1 LPGGEIEIV
10 TSYIVLWLLVIAICV
25 VLSAFF
31 SGCETG
37 VVSINRIRLRHLIR
51 SGDKRAERLS
61 QLLVRQEGVLV
72 ATLIGTNIFNVTA
85 AAIAT
90 ALLAKTFVST
100 APIISTAVMT
110 PLLLVFAEVIP
121 KTYFRFRAD
130 AVMLP
135 VSAPLSAATSFL
147 SPFVRIATSFVNLM
161 FRLTSTSRRSPF
173 VTREEL
179 KSIVR
184 ESAEKGDLR
193 LRERDMLHGVLDF
206 GKTTVR
212 EVMIPLR
219 DVASIEEKA
228 KTEELKALV
237 RDKGHTRILVH
248 RGRVDEVI
256 GFVNVFDVLYSEKG
270 HEMVSDFVRS
280 IRVVPETKRLDGLLI
295 EMLRS
300 RAPIALGVDELGT
313 CAGIVTVEDII
324 EEIMGELVDEHEAV
338 VEQIEQTGDRE
349 YLIDARMDIDEFNE
363 RFELDLPKEGY
374 ETIGGFILAELDRL
388 PQKGETVRHEKA
400 VFEVADVHRYGI
412 TKIRMTV
419 LES

>member
-1 LPGGEIEIV
+1 MNSFV
-10 TSYIVLWLLVIAICV
+10 VLWLLVILICV

-37 VVSINRIRLRHLIR
+37 VVSVNRIRLRHLIR
-51 SGDKRAERLS
+51 SGDRRAKQLS
-61 QLLVRQEGVLV
+61 RLLVKQEGVLV
-72 ATLIGTNIFNVTA
+72 ATLIGTNVFNVTA

-90 ALLAKTFVST
+90 ALFARVFVSA
-100 APIISTAVMT
+100 APVISTAVMA

-130 AVMLP
+130 TVMLP

-147 SPFVRIATSFVNLM
+147 SPFVRLATAFVNLM
-161 FRLTSTSRRSPF
+161 FRLTHKSRRSPF

-193 LRERDMLHGVLDF
+193 FRESDMLHGVLDF
-206 GKTTVR
+206 GETTVR

-219 DVASIEEKA
+219 DVASIEEGA
-228 KTEELKALV
+228 RTDELKELV
-237 RDKGHTRILVH
+237 RERGHTRILVH

-256 GFVNVFDVLYSEKG
+256 GFVNVFDVLYAEEG
-270 HEMVSDFVRS
+270 NEMVSAFVRS
-280 IRVVPETKRLDGLLI
+280 IGVVPETKRLDGLLI

-300 RAPIALGVDELGT
+300 RAPIALVVDELGT

-363 RFELDLPKEGY
+363 QFELDLPKEGY
-374 ETIGGFILAELDRL
+374 ETIGGFILAALDRL

-400 VFEVADVHRYGI
+400 VFEVVDVHRYGI
-412 TKIRMTV
+412 KRLRMTMT
-419 LES
+419 ES